1 MNRSEASGR
10 FVFCKYTT
18 AAHVRCKTVGRTR
31 QEARRVQ
38 INIHDGD
45 DLHRALKKFRRKVQ
59 RAGIMADIRRKRH
72 YEKPSDARR
81 RKLKASARRRL
92 RTARRRTN

>member
-1 MNRSEASGR
+1 M
-10 FVFCKYTT
+10 
-18 AAHVRCKTVGRTR
+18 
-31 QEARRVQ
+31 Q
-38 INIHDGD
+38 INIHEGD

-81 RKLKASARRRL
+81 RKLKASQRRRL
-92 RTARRRTN
+92 RSFRQRSN